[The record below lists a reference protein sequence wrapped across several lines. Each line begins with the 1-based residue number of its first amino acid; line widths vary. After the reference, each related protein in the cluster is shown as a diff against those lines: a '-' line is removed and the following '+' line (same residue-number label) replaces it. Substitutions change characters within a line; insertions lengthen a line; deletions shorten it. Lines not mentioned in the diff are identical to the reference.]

1 LLTAMPKL
9 NTETVRYIESDDL
22 RLLLGTEL
30 GMRKHEY
37 VPQFLIVYFSK
48 LKHGNMEKKLYSLAK
63 RGLIVFGKTKS
74 YIGFRLSSLGYDCL
88 ALNALFKGEILTA
101 IGNQIGTGKESDVM
115 VAKDKSDRQ
124 VILKMHRLGRTSFRK
139 IRECRNYHKGRCH
152 MSWLYLSRLSA
163 LAEYQFMKALHERNF
178 PVPVPLGWNRH
189 CVVMSRI
196 DGVPLNHVHELK
208 NPTKF
213 CNRLLDFIV
222 MLAKYGLIHGDFNP
236 CNVMVTKDEEPVVI
250 DFPQMMSTS
259 HPEAEKYFERD
270 LFCILDYFQKKL
282 SYHIEE
288 VPTLDGI
295 QKIEQVDAQLKA
307 HGYTATADKE
317 DDNVEQQSELDLP
330 SEIEDFILKVCFVSF
345 TILPFN
351 LTLLLLYLLLPS
363 MTSYFWQTAK
373 LLAVVLKMNYSQ
385 EKLNVGNACEDIE
398 KKKSSTDNYP
408 LDSVLELLEIND
420 KIDEH
425 CEAGI
430 ESVNVMSNEEVVK
443 RLRRS
448 RAKKQEKARLKGC
461 KGKRL
466 KSKN

>member
-1 LLTAMPKL
+1 MCSFQFDKIECFLTAMPKL
-9 NTETVRYIESDDL
+9 NAETVRYIESDDL

-30 GMRKHEY
+30 GMRKYEY
-37 VPQFLIVYFSK
+37 VPQFLIVYFAK
-48 LKHGNMEKKLYSLAK
+48 LKHGNMENKLYSLAK

-88 ALNALFKGEILTA
+88 ALHALFKGEILTA

-115 VAKDKSDRQ
+115 VAKDKSDRR

-163 LAEYQFMKALHERNF
+163 MAEYQFMKALHERNF
-178 PVPVPLGWNRH
+178 PVPIPLGWNRH
-189 CVVMSRI
+189 CVVMSHI

-213 CNRLLDFIV
+213 CNKLLDFIV

-236 CNVMVTKDEEPVVI
+236 CNVMVTRNEEPVVI

-270 LFCILDYFQKKL
+270 MFCILDYFQKKF
-282 SYHIEE
+282 SYHIDE

-307 HGYTATADKE
+307 HGYTATSDSEICIYLFK
-317 DDNVEQQSELDLP
+317 DDNVEQSELDP
-330 SEIEDFILKVCFVSF
+330 PCEMEDFILE
-345 TILPFN
+345 
-351 LTLLLLYLLLPS
+351 
-363 MTSYFWQTAK
+363 
-373 LLAVVLKMNYSQ
+373 MNCSQ
-385 EKLNVGNACEDIE
+385 EKLNVGNRSEDIE
-398 KKKSSTDNYP
+398 KLNLTNNHP
-408 LDSVLELLEIND
+408 LDSAFELLEIND
-420 KIDEH
+420 DKIDEN
-425 CEAGI
+425 CEDGI

-443 RLRRS
+443 RLRRC
-448 RAKKQEKARLKGC
+448 RAKKYEKLRLKAC
-461 KGKRL
+461 KGK
-466 KSKN
+466 KQKGKN

>member
-1 LLTAMPKL
+1 MIKCVCHYLFATADNEQPTVTTLENECLLTAMPKL

-270 LFCILDYFQKKL
+270 LFCILDYFQKKF

-317 DDNVEQQSELDLP
+317 DDN
-330 SEIEDFILKVCFVSF
+330 
-345 TILPFN
+345 
-351 LTLLLLYLLLPS
+351 
-363 MTSYFWQTAK
+363 
-373 LLAVVLKMNYSQ
+373 MNYSQ

>member
-115 VAKDKSDRQ
+115 LAKDKSDRQ

-163 LAEYQFMKALHERNF
+163 LAEYQFMKALHERSF

-189 CVVMSRI
+189 CVVMSHI

-270 LFCILDYFQKKL
+270 LFCILDYFQKKF

-288 VPTLDGI
+288 IPTLDGI

-307 HGYTATADKE
+307 HGYTATADNE
-317 DDNVEQQSELDLP
+317 DDNVEQSELDSP
-330 SEIEDFILKVCFVSF
+330 SEIEDFILE
-345 TILPFN
+345 
-351 LTLLLLYLLLPS
+351 
-363 MTSYFWQTAK
+363 
-373 LLAVVLKMNYSQ
+373 MNCSQ
-385 EKLNVGNACEDIE
+385 EKLNVGNPGEDIE
-398 KKKSSTDNYP
+398 KLNLTDNHP
-408 LDSVLELLEIND
+408 LDSALELLEIND
-420 KIDEH
+420 KIDEN
-425 CEAGI
+425 CEDGI
-430 ESVNVMSNEEVVK
+430 ASVNVMSNEEVVK

-448 RAKKQEKARLKGC
+448 HAKKQEKARLKGC

-466 KSKN
+466 KGKN